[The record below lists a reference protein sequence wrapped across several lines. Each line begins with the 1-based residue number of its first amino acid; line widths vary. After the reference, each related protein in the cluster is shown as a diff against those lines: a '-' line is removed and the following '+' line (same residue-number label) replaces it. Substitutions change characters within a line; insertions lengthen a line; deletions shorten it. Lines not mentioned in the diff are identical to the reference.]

1 MKFYQILKKENCMI
15 NMEWMVLKME
25 EEELL
30 VVWAIFSQ
38 CLEWEELVKEDL
50 KKLKKEKLF

>member
-1 MKFYQILKKENCMI
+1 MI